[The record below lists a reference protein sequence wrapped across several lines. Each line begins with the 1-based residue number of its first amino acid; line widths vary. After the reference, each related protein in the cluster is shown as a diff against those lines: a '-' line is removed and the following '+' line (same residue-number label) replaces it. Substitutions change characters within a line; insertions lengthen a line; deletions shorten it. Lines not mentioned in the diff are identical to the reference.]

1 MLRCGPIML
10 VMQIR
15 CIFLAV
21 MMGGLI
27 TGLAEV
33 IQLRDKAAIV
43 GKILAEKKDQ
53 VVVDLG
59 YTVVVVP
66 KNQIVGVTKEAAP
79 DTRSQQ
85 SLRSQPPPKNNSA
98 PPPLAKT
105 PSPELFQGGNTSAS
119 DKSVRELVNELGEAV
134 VQVRTPGGMGS
145 GFFINEDGYLIT
157 NFHVIEGETQIS
169 VEVYHQQD
177 GQLDRKL
184 YKNVRI
190 VAMNKFQDITLLK
203 IEDKDAQ

>member
-15 CIFLAV
+15 CVLLAV
-21 MMGGLI
+21 MMGGLL
-27 TGLAEV
+27 TGSAEV

-66 KNQIVGVTKEAAP
+66 KNQIVRVSKETVP
-79 DTRSQQ
+79 ESRSQQ
-85 SLRSQPPPKNNSA
+85 SSRSQPPPKSNSA
-98 PPPLAKT
+98 PPPMAKT

-145 GFFINEDGYLIT
+145 GFFLNEDGYLIT

-169 VEVYHQQD
+169 IEVYAQ
-177 GQLDRKL
+177 RKGEL
-184 YKNVRI
+184 ERTSYKQIRI
-190 VAMNKFQDITLLK
+190 VAMNNFQDVALLK
-203 IEDKDAQ
+203 V